1 VVLPDLSERV
11 IQDELMDDPGLGP
24 REHRQALEALAVVSR
39 LSLNSERV
47 WREVRRQWEG
57 RTDPAPSPFGRPEAS
72 GAKRGWKERK
82 GLRSGLPAIRVLDV
96 ACGGGDTVRALKRRA
111 DREGVPLEV
120 HGCDVSPA
128 ALAHARER
136 ARGEGTE
143 VHFFQ
148 LDALRAPLP
157 RGYDIVCSSLFLH
170 HLTEEEAVDVLARMA
185 EAGNSLVLQD
195 LLRSRAGYWL
205 AWWTLRLMSRSR
217 VAHVDGPRSVQA
229 SFRIP
234 EVATLARKAGLDDVR
249 IVRCWPQRFTL
260 YWRRI

>member
-1 VVLPDLSERV
+1 LAPDLSERV
-11 IQDELMDDPGLGP
+11 IQGELMDDPGLGR

-39 LSLNSERV
+39 LSLSSARV

-57 RTDPAPSPFGRPEAS
+57 RTDPAPPPAGRPEAL
-72 GAKRGWKERK
+72 GARRRWEERK
-82 GLRSGLPAIRVLDV
+82 GSRSGLPPLRVLDV

-120 HGCDVSPA
+120 HGCDVSPE

-136 ARGEGTE
+136 ARREGTE

-148 LDALRAPLP
+148 LDALRAPIP
-157 RGYDIVCSSLFLH
+157 GGYDIVCSSLFLH
-170 HLTEEEAVDVLARMA
+170 HLTEEEVVEVLVRMA
-185 EAGNSLVLQD
+185 EAGNALVLQD

-205 AWWTLRLMSRSR
+205 AWWTLRLVSRSR

-234 EVATLARKAGLDDVR
+234 EVDALARKAGLDGARVEP
-249 IVRCWPQRFTL
+249 CWPQRFTL